1 VVGGAVSGAP
11 GEVGSR
17 VGGGGGHRRGGGA
30 NTANVGADGNV
41 GDLERELGRSAELT
55 WNEVF
60 ADLANRL
67 LA

>member
-1 VVGGAVSGAP
+1 
-11 GEVGSR
+11 
-17 VGGGGGHRRGGGA
+17 
-30 NTANVGADGNV
+30 V